1 MESTILGLE
10 DQDLGVRALS
20 VSSEGD
26 LGPYSTSTLLWI
38 ARHGKLWGSL
48 GSRAAKA
55 SGAAGYG
62 FIWKVGGKEIMTS
75 HEVACRDA
83 CY

>member
-20 VSSEGD
+20 LSSEGD

-48 GSRAAKA
+48 GSRAARA
-55 SGAAGYG
+55 SGAAGVW
-62 FIWKVGGKEIMTS
+62 FRV
-75 HEVACRDA
+75 
-83 CY
+83 